1 MREGTDQ
8 ATDGRAGAS
17 GRRDGA
23 AEQRA
28 GKPDTASADAPGE
41 REPGGPAAP
50 AAETAGAAEPVEE
63 AADPAAS
70 TERVEEVADALEGA
84 EAAEASRPAKVE
96 RAAAE
101 SAGDPRE
108 GGGEEE
114 VRVGPA
120 AAAEPA
126 EPRTAEPRTA
136 EPRTAQP
143 VRGPEPVRAAEPA
156 RPEPDPALD
165 PATLVLSKA
174 APKPIPAAAAA
185 PAPARRPE
193 PAAAPEAEPD
203 REPEGAAEAPAADA
217 DEPAAES
224 APDPRNA
231 GRRRLQSAL
240 WPPRLSRGQLVVAL
254 LLFSL
259 GLALAIQVRSTNDH
273 HSQLRGARQE
283 DLVRIL
289 DELDSRQQRLQQE
302 KAELEQSLAKLENS
316 SNQAKEAQEQTRK
329 KVTELGVL
337 AGTVK
342 ATGPGIVLTVDDPQG
357 QVKADMLLDTLQELR
372 AAGAE
377 AIQINDVRVVV
388 STHFTDVSGGG
399 VQIDGKKVSQPYRF
413 TVVGNPQDLTPALN
427 IPGGV
432 VRTLESN
439 AARATISQ
447 QQKVVVDAVVELKT
461 PQYAKPAPK

>member
-1 MREGTDQ
+1 MP
-8 ATDGRAGAS
+8 AP
-17 GRRDGA
+17 
-23 AEQRA
+23 
-28 GKPDTASADAPGE
+28 KSA
-41 REPGGPAAP
+41 
-50 AAETAGAAEPVEE
+50 
-63 AADPAAS
+63 
-70 TERVEEVADALEGA
+70 
-84 EAAEASRPAKVE
+84 
-96 RAAAE
+96 
-101 SAGDPRE
+101 
-108 GGGEEE
+108 
-114 VRVGPA
+114 
-120 AAAEPA
+120 
-126 EPRTAEPRTA
+126 
-136 EPRTAQP
+136 
-143 VRGPEPVRAAEPA
+143 PEPV
-156 RPEPDPALD
+156 PEPESKPLPVPAPELL
-165 PATLVLSKA
+165 PVP
-174 APKPIPAAAAA
+174 APKSA
-185 PAPARRPE
+185 PE
-193 PAAAPEAEPD
+193 PED
-203 REPEGAAEAPAADA
+203 EPEDEDALAFEADPEE
-217 DEPAAES
+217 DEPAPMSVS
-224 APDPRNA
+224 AQAVDRHS
-231 GRRRLQSAL
+231 GRRRLKAAL
-240 WPPRLSRGQLVVAL
+240 WPPRMSRGQLVVAV

-259 GLALAIQVRSTNDH
+259 GLGLAIQVRSTNDH

-388 STHFTDVSGGG
+388 NTYFTDVSGGG
-399 VQIDGKKVSQPYRF
+399 VQIDGKKVSAPYRF

-432 VRTLESN
+432 VRTLESHQ
-439 AARATISQ
+439 ARATISQ
-447 QQKVVVDAVVELKT
+447 QQKVVVDALVDLKT

>member
-1 MREGTDQ
+1 M
-8 ATDGRAGAS
+8 
-17 GRRDGA
+17 
-23 AEQRA
+23 
-28 GKPDTASADAPGE
+28 
-41 REPGGPAAP
+41 
-50 AAETAGAAEPVEE
+50 
-63 AADPAAS
+63 
-70 TERVEEVADALEGA
+70 
-84 EAAEASRPAKVE
+84 
-96 RAAAE
+96 
-101 SAGDPRE
+101 
-108 GGGEEE
+108 
-114 VRVGPA
+114 
-120 AAAEPA
+120 
-126 EPRTAEPRTA
+126 
-136 EPRTAQP
+136 
-143 VRGPEPVRAAEPA
+143 
-156 RPEPDPALD
+156 
-165 PATLVLSKA
+165 
-174 APKPIPAAAAA
+174 
-185 PAPARRPE
+185 
-193 PAAAPEAEPD
+193 
-203 REPEGAAEAPAADA
+203 
-217 DEPAAES
+217 
-224 APDPRNA
+224 
-231 GRRRLQSAL
+231 
-240 WPPRLSRGQLVVAL
+240 AL

-289 DELDSRQQRLQQE
+289 DELDGRQQRLQQE

-388 STHFTDVSGGG
+388 NTYFTDLSGGG

-432 VRTLESN
+432 VRTLESHQ
-439 AARATISQ
+439 ARATISQ
-447 QQKVVVDAVVELKT
+447 QQKVVVDALVDLKT

>member
-1 MREGTDQ
+1 MSSAPEPGRE
-8 ATDGRAGAS
+8 A
-17 GRRDGA
+17 A
-23 AEQRA
+23 AENVDGE
-28 GKPDTASADAPGE
+28 GK
-41 REPGGPAAP
+41 AAKK
-50 AAETAGAAEPVEE
+50 AAETGPVEPVGE
-63 AADPAAS
+63 AEHGES
-70 TERVEEVADALEGA
+70 VEHVEEPAKKDGA
-84 EAAEASRPAKVE
+84 EE
-96 RAAAE
+96 
-101 SAGDPRE
+101 
-108 GGGEEE
+108 
-114 VRVGPA
+114 PA
-120 AAAEPA
+120 AA
-126 EPRTAEPRTA
+126 
-136 EPRTAQP
+136 P
-143 VRGPEPVRAAEPA
+143 VKSDAKPE
-156 RPEPDPALD
+156 L
-165 PATLVLSKA
+165 
-174 APKPIPAAAAA
+174 
-185 PAPARRPE
+185 E
-193 PAAAPEAEPD
+193 PAAAPEPVVRLAKAV
-203 REPEGAAEAPAADA
+203 EPEPEAASGVESVV
-217 DEPAAES
+217 EPAAVQP
-224 APDPRNA
+224 PDADRNA
-231 GRRRLQSAL
+231 GRRRLKAAL

-329 KVTELGVL
+329 KATELGVL

-388 STHFTDVSGGG
+388 NTYFTDVSGGG

-439 AARATISQ
+439 QARATITQ
-447 QQKVVVDAVVELKT
+447 QQKVVVDALVDLKT
-461 PQYAKPAPK
+461 PQYAKPASK

>member
-1 MREGTDQ
+1 MRLT
-8 ATDGRAGAS
+8 
-17 GRRDGA
+17 
-23 AEQRA
+23 
-28 GKPDTASADAPGE
+28 
-41 REPGGPAAP
+41 
-50 AAETAGAAEPVEE
+50 
-63 AADPAAS
+63 
-70 TERVEEVADALEGA
+70 
-84 EAAEASRPAKVE
+84 KV
-96 RAAAE
+96 
-101 SAGDPRE
+101 
-108 GGGEEE
+108 
-114 VRVGPA
+114 VGPA
-120 AAAEPA
+120 PVAGTTPEAKAGPVAEA
-126 EPRTAEPRTA
+126 K
-136 EPRTAQP
+136 
-143 VRGPEPVRAAEPA
+143 PEPV
-156 RPEPDPALD
+156 
-165 PATLVLSKA
+165 
-174 APKPIPAAAAA
+174 
-185 PAPARRPE
+185 PAPGAE
-193 PAAAPEAEPD
+193 PEAEPKS
-203 REPEGAAEAPAADA
+203 EPEAEPEAAPEP
-217 DEPAAES
+217 EPAS
-224 APDPRNA
+224 DRNT
-231 GRRRLQSAL
+231 GRRRLKAAL

-259 GLALAIQVRSTNDH
+259 GLGLAIQVRSTNDH

-388 STHFTDVSGGG
+388 NTYFTDLSGGG

-432 VRTLESN
+432 VRTLESHQ
-439 AARATISQ
+439 ARATIAQ
-447 QQKVVVDAVVELKT
+447 QQKVVVDALVDPKS

>member
-1 MREGTDQ
+1 MERSESEPDARPGT
-8 ATDGRAGAS
+8 T
-17 GRRDGA
+17 
-23 AEQRA
+23 AE
-28 GKPDTASADAPGE
+28 
-41 REPGGPAAP
+41 
-50 AAETAGAAEPVEE
+50 AAETEPAGGDATVPGQSAAPVAASEPDPEPEPEPESEPEPEPVSEAVVEPAESTGPEPEPVAAEPVVDVSV
-63 AADPAAS
+63 ADVPAAAKLTKPAQS
-70 TERVEEVADALEGA
+70 AKPEQEGPAATEAEQREADVTRVGEPTAAPAEHDPEHDPEAVPAEPARA
-84 EAAEASRPAKVE
+84 EAAEPEAEEPSRPATD
-96 RAAAE
+96 R
-101 SAGDPRE
+101 
-108 GGGEEE
+108 GE
-114 VRVGPA
+114 
-120 AAAEPA
+120 
-126 EPRTAEPRTA
+126 
-136 EPRTAQP
+136 
-143 VRGPEPVRAAEPA
+143 
-156 RPEPDPALD
+156 
-165 PATLVLSKA
+165 
-174 APKPIPAAAAA
+174 
-185 PAPARRPE
+185 
-193 PAAAPEAEPD
+193 
-203 REPEGAAEAPAADA
+203 
-217 DEPAAES
+217 
-224 APDPRNA
+224 
-231 GRRRLQSAL
+231 GRRRLQAAL
-240 WPPRLSRGQLVVAL
+240 WPPRLSRGQLVVAV

-289 DELDSRQQRLQQE
+289 DELDGRQQRLQQE

-388 STHFTDVSGGG
+388 NTYFTDVSGGG

-432 VRTLESN
+432 VRTLESHQ
-439 AARATISQ
+439 ARATITQ
-447 QQKVVVDAVVELKT
+447 QQKVVVDALVEPKT

>member
-1 MREGTDQ
+1 MSSVPESGREP
-8 ATDGRAGAS
+8 AAEDGREAAVAGPA
-17 GRRDGA
+17 
-23 AEQRA
+23 A
-28 GKPDTASADAPGE
+28 GKPAG
-41 REPGGPAAP
+41 EPGGKAVEKAVSK
-50 AAETAGAAEPVEE
+50 PV
-63 AADPAAS
+63 
-70 TERVEEVADALEGA
+70 REVVDA
-84 EAAEASRPAKVE
+84 
-96 RAAAE
+96 
-101 SAGDPRE
+101 
-108 GGGEEE
+108 
-114 VRVGPA
+114 
-120 AAAEPA
+120 
-126 EPRTAEPRTA
+126 PRT
-136 EPRTAQP
+136 
-143 VRGPEPVRAAEPA
+143 
-156 RPEPDPALD
+156 D
-165 PATLVLSKA
+165 S
-174 APKPIPAAAAA
+174 
-185 PAPARRPE
+185 
-193 PAAAPEAEPD
+193 
-203 REPEGAAEAPAADA
+203 AADA
-217 DEPAAES
+217 DEAAGTAGETAEAVEPVVASEEKSDAKAELEAGSAPEPTLRLTKVTAPAPGAEPKTGAKPESAPAAEPEPTPEPVP
-224 APDPRNA
+224 APEPAAEAGSEPEPEPEPVADRSA
-231 GRRRLQSAL
+231 GRRRLKAAL

-259 GLALAIQVRSTNDH
+259 GLGLAIQVRSTNDH

-329 KVTELGVL
+329 KATELGVL

-388 STHFTDVSGGG
+388 NTYFTDLSAGG

-432 VRTLESN
+432 VRTLESHQ
-439 AARATISQ
+439 ARATIAQ
-447 QQKVVVDAVVELKT
+447 QQKVVVDALVDPKS
-461 PQYAKPAPK
+461 PQYAKPASK

>member
-1 MREGTDQ
+1 MEP
-8 ATDGRAGAS
+8 
-17 GRRDGA
+17 
-23 AEQRA
+23 
-28 GKPDTASADAPGE
+28 KGE
-41 REPGGPAAP
+41 PE
-50 AAETAGAAEPVEE
+50 
-63 AADPAAS
+63 
-70 TERVEEVADALEGA
+70 
-84 EAAEASRPAKVE
+84 
-96 RAAAE
+96 
-101 SAGDPRE
+101 
-108 GGGEEE
+108 
-114 VRVGPA
+114 
-120 AAAEPA
+120 AEPA
-126 EPRTAEPRTA
+126 PSVPR
-136 EPRTAQP
+136 
-143 VRGPEPVRAAEPA
+143 RAPA
-156 RPEPDPALD
+156 V
-165 PATLVLSKA
+165 T
-174 APKPIPAAAAA
+174 
-185 PAPARRPE
+185 PAPARAPEVTAETPGAHSGTPAPAEKPE
-193 PAAAPEAEPD
+193 PEEETEAED
-203 REPEGAAEAPAADA
+203 DLEEPEQAPMSV
-217 DEPAAES
+217 S
-224 APDPRNA
+224 AQTVDRHA
-231 GRRRLQSAL
+231 GRRRLMAAL

-302 KAELEQSLAKLENS
+302 KTELEQSLAKLENS

-337 AGTVK
+337 AGTVP

-388 STHFTDVSGGG
+388 NTYFTDVSGG
-399 VQIDGKKVSQPYRF
+399 VQIDGEKVSAPYRF

-432 VRTLESN
+432 VRTLESHQ
-439 AARATISQ
+439 ARATISQ
-447 QQKVVVDAVVELKT
+447 QQKVLVDALVDPKT

>member
-1 MREGTDQ
+1 MPEPRREE
-8 ATDGRAGAS
+8 AV
-17 GRRDGA
+17 
-23 AEQRA
+23 
-28 GKPDTASADAPGE
+28 
-41 REPGGPAAP
+41 
-50 AAETAGAAEPVEE
+50 AAEPE
-63 AADPAAS
+63 AAA
-70 TERVEEVADALEGA
+70 
-84 EAAEASRPAKVE
+84 
-96 RAAAE
+96 
-101 SAGDPRE
+101 
-108 GGGEEE
+108 
-114 VRVGPA
+114 VGPA
-120 AAAEPA
+120 AGKPGGEPREVIGVEAAVKPAEKAVGTPGPEMDGESGPEGSEDPAVAAGGTAAEEAPEEKSDAKAELEADSAPEPTLRLTKVVGPA
-126 EPRTAEPRTA
+126 PAAGTKAGTKPEAKAGPVAEA
-136 EPRTAQP
+136 K
-143 VRGPEPVRAAEPA
+143 PEPVPAPGAEPE
-156 RPEPDPALD
+156 PEPEPEVESE
-165 PATLVLSKA
+165 PESEA
-174 APKPIPAAAAA
+174 APE
-185 PAPARRPE
+185 PE
-193 PAAAPEAEPD
+193 PASD
-203 REPEGAAEAPAADA
+203 R
-217 DEPAAES
+217 
-224 APDPRNA
+224 NT
-231 GRRRLQSAL
+231 GRRRLKAAL

-259 GLALAIQVRSTNDH
+259 GLGLAIQVRSTNDH

-388 STHFTDVSGGG
+388 NTYFTDLSGGG

-432 VRTLESN
+432 VRTLESHQ
-439 AARATISQ
+439 ARATIAQ
-447 QQKVVVDAVVELKT
+447 QQKVVVDALVDPKS

>member
-1 MREGTDQ
+1 MT
-8 ATDGRAGAS
+8 
-17 GRRDGA
+17 
-23 AEQRA
+23 
-28 GKPDTASADAPGE
+28 
-41 REPGGPAAP
+41 
-50 AAETAGAAEPVEE
+50 EPV
-63 AADPAAS
+63 
-70 TERVEEVADALEGA
+70 
-84 EAAEASRPAKVE
+84 
-96 RAAAE
+96 
-101 SAGDPRE
+101 
-108 GGGEEE
+108 
-114 VRVGPA
+114 
-120 AAAEPA
+120 AEPA
-126 EPRTAEPRTA
+126 EKPEAEG
-136 EPRTAQP
+136 
-143 VRGPEPVRAAEPA
+143 GPSDPEPA
-156 RPEPDPALD
+156 RAPE
-165 PATLVLSKA
+165 
-174 APKPIPAAAAA
+174 AA
-185 PAPARRPE
+185 PAQPGPAT
-193 PAAAPEAEPD
+193 PAPSATPAVD
-203 REPEGAAEAPAADA
+203 RG
-217 DEPAAES
+217 
-224 APDPRNA
+224 A
-231 GRRRLQSAL
+231 GRRRLKAVL

-388 STHFTDVSGGG
+388 NTYFTDVSGGG
-399 VQIDGKKVSQPYRF
+399 VLIDGKKVSQPYRF

-432 VRTLESN
+432 VRTLESHQ
-439 AARATISQ
+439 ARATISQ
-447 QQKVVVDAVVELKT
+447 QQKVVVDALVDLKT

>member
-1 MREGTDQ
+1 MKRPGPATAQEPAVGQTAADRESAGDESAEEGQ
-8 ATDGRAGAS
+8 ADAATEVEQT
-17 GRRDGA
+17 
-23 AEQRA
+23 AEQA
-28 GKPDTASADAPGE
+28 EPVAEPAAKPEPEPEGGTSKPVSAPQPAASPAQPASAA
-41 REPGGPAAP
+41 PAAP
-50 AAETAGAAEPVEE
+50 AA
-63 AADPAAS
+63 D
-70 TERVEEVADALEGA
+70 
-84 EAAEASRPAKVE
+84 
-96 RAAAE
+96 
-101 SAGDPRE
+101 
-108 GGGEEE
+108 
-114 VRVGPA
+114 
-120 AAAEPA
+120 
-126 EPRTAEPRTA
+126 
-136 EPRTAQP
+136 
-143 VRGPEPVRAAEPA
+143 RG
-156 RPEPDPALD
+156 
-165 PATLVLSKA
+165 
-174 APKPIPAAAAA
+174 
-185 PAPARRPE
+185 
-193 PAAAPEAEPD
+193 
-203 REPEGAAEAPAADA
+203 
-217 DEPAAES
+217 
-224 APDPRNA
+224 A
-231 GRRRLQSAL
+231 GRRRLKAAL
-240 WPPRLSRGQLVVAL
+240 WPPRLSRGQLVVAV

-302 KAELEQSLAKLENS
+302 KAELEQSLTKLENS

-388 STHFTDVSGGG
+388 NTYFTDASGGG
-399 VQIDGKKVSQPYRF
+399 VLIDGKKVSQPYRF

-432 VRTLESN
+432 VRTLESHQ
-439 AARATISQ
+439 ARATISQ
-447 QQKVVVDAVVELKT
+447 QQKVAVDALVDLKT